1 MAGEETE
8 SISQSTVSL
17 LVESVRQVNEK
28 LERIDHMLRGNG
40 KVGMLTD
47 VALIESRVKQLERM
61 AREYAAMKRWL
72 MASLFTFAG
81 TVAWNVVSWA
91 MSMGAA
97 S

>member
-61 AREYAAMKRWL
+61 AR
-72 MASLFTFAG
+72 
-81 TVAWNVVSWA
+81 
-91 MSMGAA
+91 
-97 S
+97 